1 MPRFVCSVYNTI
13 AVAIALKHFSFAPL
27 PTSIV
32 SITTSFV
39 RPDRPNNWKMP
50 AVTIIIIV
58 IIIIIINRLSS
69 SLQTKGHAI
78 GFCLPLPGQVHF
90 K

>member
-1 MPRFVCSVYNTI
+1 MARLVCCVYNTI
-13 AVAIALKHFSFAPL
+13 AIAIALKHFSFAPL

-50 AVTIIIIV
+50 AVTIIII
-58 IIIIIINRLSS
+58 IIINRLSS
-69 SLQTKGHAI
+69 SLQTQGHAI